1 MERRLAAILFTDVV
15 GYSTLMGRD
24 EAAAR
29 RVRTRHESL
38 VREQITR
45 YDGQW
50 IEEKGDE
57 SLSVF
62 PSALQAVGCALAIQT
77 ELARDAGFQVRIGI
91 HLGDVTLEDGRVY
104 GDGVNVAAR
113 IYPLAEPGAIAVSD
127 PVHDSIK
134 NQPGV
139 EVVCKGEQTLKNVA
153 APVVVW
159 SVTGTLGPPKTSARV
174 PAAANRPSFRTA
186 TALAVAVVLIGLLV
200 LWNSRPPVESTPI
213 RSVAVLPLH
222 DSSSDE
228 VGGYLSFG
236 MTEALITELAKLG
249 DLSVISR
256 TSVTPYETTDLSIPQ
271 IAAELGVDGII
282 EGSVLRSGNRIRVTA
297 QLIDARSDTHIWAE
311 SYDRDVGDVLA
322 LHAELARAI
331 AREVQVEVSLAPPV
345 GSGSARPISP
355 AAYEA
360 YLKGYYFQMK
370 RTREDTERAVR
381 YFTKVIEL
389 EPDHPLGYSGLAD
402 EYSCAP
408 THSWSLLNSE
418 LWPSVPREMTA
429 RARSNA
435 QRALELDPTSG
446 PAHNSMAL
454 VHMFGNWDWSAAEA
468 EFLKAM
474 ELSPGHAWAHSS
486 YAYFLAFQRRFDE
499 AIVHLERARALDPL
513 RVETTMDMAALQH
526 WIGNRDEAY
535 RFWQEAE
542 EIMPG
547 YAGLHQAVI
556 TGFCGTE
563 RHAEALAVLE
573 GASATYPEDPLI
585 IAETA
590 YCHAVAG
597 DAPRARELLAELD
610 RLAGALYVSPVSRAM
625 IHVGL
630 GDHDRAFEELKRGIR
645 ERAFLLPY
653 IGVDRTWDPLRAD
666 PRFSELLDHIG
677 LPQA

>member
-1 MERRLAAILFTDVV
+1 MSLIAELKRRNVFRVGAVYAIVAWLLIEVASVVLPTFKAPDWVMQVCTFLVIFGFPLA
-15 GYSTLMGRD
+15 
-24 EAAAR
+24 
-29 RVRTRHESL
+29 L
-38 VREQITR
+38 VFAWAFELTPEGIKRETGV
-45 YDGQW
+45 DP
-50 IEEKGDE
+50 DE
-57 SLSVF
+57 S
-62 PSALQAVGCALAIQT
+62 
-77 ELARDAGFQVRIGI
+77 
-91 HLGDVTLEDGRVY
+91 VT
-104 GDGVNVAAR
+104 
-113 IYPLAEPGAIAVSD
+113 
-127 PVHDSIK
+127 H
-134 NQPGV
+134 
-139 EVVCKGEQTLKNVA
+139 
-153 APVVVW
+153 
-159 SVTGTLGPPKTSARV
+159 VTGRKLDFAIIGL
-174 PAAANRPSFRTA
+174 
-186 TALAVAVVLIGLLV
+186 LAVALIFVVVDNYILEAEPEQAEVVFEQIPVTELV
-200 LWNSRPPVESTPI
+200 AQVGSTPI

-249 DLSVISR
+249 GLNVISR
-256 TSVTPYETTDLSIPQ
+256 TSVTPYETTDLSIRQ
-271 IAAELGVDGII
+271 IAAELGVDAII
-282 EGSVLRSGNRIRVTA
+282 EGSVLRSGERIRVTA

-311 SYDRDVGDVLA
+311 SYERDAGDVLA
-322 LHAELARAI
+322 LQAELARAI
-331 AREVQVEVSLAPPV
+331 AREVQIEVSLASPV

-381 YFTKVIEL
+381 YFMKVIEL

-408 THSWSLLNSE
+408 THSWSLASSE

-435 QRALELDPTSG
+435 QRALVLDPTSG
-446 PAHNSMAL
+446 PAHNSIAL

-468 EFLKAM
+468 AFLRSI
-474 ELSPGHAWAHSS
+474 ELSPSRAWAHSS

-513 RVETTMDMAALQH
+513 RVETTMDMAALQV

-535 RFWQEAE
+535 RLWQEAE

-547 YAGLHQAVI
+547 YAGLHQAVV

-573 GASATYPEDPLI
+573 GANATFPEDPLI
-585 IAETA
+585 IGETA

-597 DAPRARELLAELD
+597 GAPRAHELLAELD
-610 RLAGALYVSPVSRAM
+610 GLAGALYVSPVSRAM
-625 IHVGL
+625 VHVGL